1 MVSALRKKE
10 TVFLAAALALLAA
23 VLTYSFRP
31 YGRRAKAEENTY
43 RLSSVIT
50 DIHIDTSVF
59 DVSVIQSE
67 DGICTVTCRETDL
80 LKHSVDLKSG
90 VLTIVEEKRE
100 ASVNTSGLKL
110 EIEVR
115 LPELDRSSLTVRT
128 DSGSIRAAA
137 GLSFDYVKFESAG
150 GSIYTELSVN
160 NEMRCRTES
169 GSLAMSGTSP
179 AKVSAETVSGDI
191 RAEDMRGT
199 DMDLQ
204 TVSGKAEISSAVV
217 SGYLAVKTG
226 SGDIS
231 LQECDAQTVYLK
243 SVSGDIKGS
252 LLSGKNFSVKT
263 VSGHIDVPGSS
274 YGGSCEIVTTSG
286 DAEIVIG

>member
-1 MVSALRKKE
+1 M
-10 TVFLAAALALLAA
+10 
-23 VLTYSFRP
+23 
-31 YGRRAKAEENTY
+31 
-43 RLSSVIT
+43 
-50 DIHIDTSVF
+50 
-59 DVSVIQSE
+59 
-67 DGICTVTCRETDL
+67 
-80 LKHSVDLKSG
+80 
-90 VLTIVEEKRE
+90 
-100 ASVNTSGLKL
+100 
-110 EIEVR
+110 
-115 LPELDRSSLTVRT
+115 
-128 DSGSIRAAA
+128 
-137 GLSFDYVKFESAG
+137 
-150 GSIYTELSVN
+150 N